1 MPNDK
6 DPEKPSA
13 GDDLLG
19 HGEAMSALCS
29 LSGGVESCTEQ
40 PTGTKTESA
49 DDSSGKA
56 TRRKSSDST
65 SGKGCCVKQ
74 LQLPMFLSSKFV
86 ANSCPASNVGGG

>member
-6 DPEKPSA
+6 DREKLPPTSA

-29 LSGGVESCTEQ
+29 LSGGGESSTEQ
-40 PTGTKTESA
+40 QPPTGTKTEPA
-49 DDSSGKA
+49 NDSSGKA

-65 SGKGCCVKQ
+65 GSGKGCCVKQ
-74 LQLPMFLSSKFV
+74 LQLPMFLSSKFLLV
-86 ANSCPASNVGGG
+86 AYQ